1 MKKDK
6 LKYLEEINQ
15 KATAAP
21 WIPKDLSQG
30 LQNNSD
36 IILLIELR
44 NNAANLIDAGKQ
56 LLWSQEWYAT
66 RLETLRALCEKNDLL
81 TEFCNIVANGKES
94 VDSPPTY
101 QNQINAIKLERDK
114 AIAETGQAYKDM
126 DRVERDFF
134 LRLGEKEKECRVY
147 KDLLREV
154 VDELSSQHDAEDSMN
169 MIRKIDSALE
179 AFEIEGASPEKNDTI

>member
-66 RLETLRALCEKNDLL
+66 RLETLRALCEKNGLL

-94 VDSPPTY
+94 SDSPPTY

-126 DRVERDFF
+126 DRMERSFL
-134 LRLGEKEKECRVY
+134 LRLREKEKECKTYR
-147 KDLLREV
+147 DLLLEV

-179 AFEIEGASPEKNDTI
+179 AFEIEGSSPEK

>member
-6 LKYLEEINQ
+6 LKYLEELNQ

-44 NNAANLIDAGKQ
+44 NNAANLIDAGKH

-66 RLETLRALCEKNDLL
+66 RLEALRALCENNSLL

-94 VDSPPTY
+94 ADSPPTY
-101 QNQINAIKLERDK
+101 QNQMNAIKLERDK

-126 DRVERDFF
+126 DRMERVFY
-134 LRLGEKEKECRVY
+134 LRLGEKEKECKTYR
-147 KDLLREV
+147 DLLQEV
-154 VDELSSQHDAEDSMN
+154 VEALSSQHDAEDN
-169 MIRKIDSALE
+169 MKMINKIYSTLE
-179 AFEIEGASPEKNDTI
+179 AFEIEGASPEK